1 MEDVPTLTRN
11 KIDYSNRLPEGWKDN
26 LLPED
31 QQWVGSQLFAK
42 KGELVSSLKMWWHP
56 PQPPGPKSTL
66 SVPSA
71 GSYFLRRLFLWMPRK
86 MWHHNFTCP
95 NCSDTSL
102 TSKGVYNRVRTIV
115 DLKDQYYLATEYLEC
130 RSCKGTFLSYD
141 SRLMDN
147 LPTYLRICFPI
158 VLTRKYACDVSV
170 VALMGSRSIGNSPT
184 ALRKDLNEIH
194 TDEWIRKCIVYL
206 SNCKRHKEN
215 RFAGQLLMYQ
225 HPPEFRPV
233 PSPKWFLA
241 VYLRDV
247 WSRLPILKASASS
260 VYGNILK
267 IASKKKITKKLQGFV
282 ANSATWCTNVGNE
295 NGAVLLSLLTTS
307 ENLSN
312 VEKMANGL
320 MARYEKANVSPP
332 HLLYTDRDC
341 CKIDGPSKLNRLFFK
356 WTDLKIRIDS
366 WHFMRRLAKTVVNE
380 SHPLYGTFMCSISKE
395 IFEWD
400 PKDVNLLTQAKKEEL
415 EMAGISNPPPGAVKR
430 AITKKEL
437 AKHCKRRTRGSEQ
450 TILLLNQLF
459 QSMKG
464 KTDTLGVPLLREDYQ
479 EVWEEQKRHV
489 SCVQDPDGVPLY
501 TKVGQL
507 TKGRT
512 LLPVY
517 RCARGTTSLES
528 FHLHLK
534 NFIPGMCIFK

>member
-26 LLPED
+26 LIPED

-71 GSYFLRRLFLWMPRK
+71 GSYFLRRLFLWIPRK

-95 NCSDTSL
+95 NCSNTSL

-147 LPTYLRICFPI
+147 LPTYLRICIPI
-158 VLTRKYACDVSV
+158 VQ
-170 VALMGSRSIGNSPT
+170 
-184 ALRKDLNEIH
+184 
-194 TDEWIRKCIVYL
+194 
-206 SNCKRHKEN
+206 EN

-233 PSPKWFLA
+233 PMPKWFLA

-267 IASKKKITKKLQGFV
+267 IASKKKTTKKLQGFV

-312 VEKMANGL
+312 LEKMANGL

-341 CKIDGPSKLNRLFFK
+341 CKIDGPSKLNRIFFK

-380 SHPLYGTFMCSISKE
+380 SHPLYGTFMCRISKA

-400 PKDVNLLTQAKKEEL
+400 PKDVNLLTLAKKEEL
-415 EMAGISNPPPGAVKR
+415 EMAGISNP
-430 AITKKEL
+430 KEL
-437 AKHCKRRTRGSEQ
+437 AKHCKQRTRGSEQ

-517 RCARGTTSLES
+517 RCARGTKSLES
-528 FHLHLK
+528 FHLHLR